1 MKKTYF
7 KIIFFTFLISNSHI
21 FAQIEFPS
29 FISSNMVLQQQ
40 TEASIWGRAE
50 KEAEVKIKCSWD
62 NSEYS
67 ATTNDA
73 GKWQT
78 KVKTPKAGGPYTITV
93 NEQIIKNILIGE
105 VWICSGQSNMQWGL
119 DNTIG
124 GSEEIEK
131 ANHPE
136 IRLFYVARQT
146 ADRPED
152 DLYGN
157 WVECT
162 PKSARS
168 FSAVAYYFGKKI
180 HQELNVPVGLI
191 HTSWGGSSAEAWVK
205 SEILKADPDYQ
216 IYFDRQKG
224 RELNAQP
231 GILPLNQHSPS
242 RLYNAMIHPLIPF
255 ALKGAIWYQGES
267 NRGEAILYEKLFPTM
282 IKNWR
287 DDWQQG
293 NFPFYF
299 VQLAPYNYDVPI
311 EGAMLRDAQR
321 KTLSVPNT
329 GMAVTMDIGNPTDIH
344 PRNKV
349 DVGERLALWAL
360 AKDYEKK
367 DIVYSG
373 PLYKSISV
381 EEKKARI
388 YFTHTGSGLMVK
400 GEELTHFEI
409 AGKNRIFYTAKAVID
424 GESILVESKK
434 VNKPLAVRYAFN
446 NTDEPNLYNKEE
458 LPASSFRTDDWQS
471 NTETLTILSQFDISN
486 NKFIVELKSKS
497 KRSQI
502 RYTTDGTVPNLQS
515 KLYSQPLEF
524 DGPVAI
530 SARSFVGGIGS
541 VAIVKS
547 ELLRHKAAGRNVKY
561 VESYSTKYA
570 GGGDFCLVNSLRG
583 SDNFADGFWQG
594 FEGSNLDVI
603 IDLGKK
609 QSVKRVAIGAL
620 QANRS
625 WIFFPKSVTILL
637 SDNGEKFNKVAEI
650 TNDVSVKLEGNI
662 QKTFEAIIEKKSG
675 RYIKIIAENIGV
687 IPDWHPGTGGKAW
700 IFVDEIIVE

>member
-1 MKKTYF
+1 MKKTYL

-40 TEASIWGRAE
+40 TEASIWGWVE
-50 KEAEVKIKCSWD
+50 KGTKVKIKCSWD

-67 ATTNDA
+67 AVANEN

-93 NEQIIKNILIGE
+93 NEQILKNILIGE

-124 GSEEIEK
+124 GSEEIK
-131 ANHPE
+131 NANYPE

-180 HQELNVPVGLI
+180 HQDLNVPVGLI

-216 IYFDRQKG
+216 IYYDRQKG
-224 RELNAQP
+224 RELNVQP

-255 ALKGAIWYQGES
+255 AIKGAIWYQGES

-311 EGAMLRDAQR
+311 EGALLRDAQR

-360 AKDYEKK
+360 TKDYGKEG
-367 DIVYSG
+367 IVFSG
-373 PLYKSISV
+373 PLYKSISI
-381 EEKKARI
+381 EENKARI

-400 GEELTHFEI
+400 EEELTHFEI
-409 AGKNRIFYTAKAVID
+409 AGKNRIFYPAKAIID
-424 GESILVESKK
+424 GETILVESQK

-446 NTDEPNLYNKEE
+446 NTDEPNLFNKEG
-458 LPASSFRTDDWQS
+458 LPASSFRTDDWES
-471 NTETLTILSQFDISN
+471 ITEKVTISSQLDISN
-486 NKFIVELKSKS
+486 NKFIVELKSLK
-497 KRSQI
+497 KTSQI
-502 RYTTDGTVPNLQS
+502 RYTTDGTVPNLKS
-515 KLYSQPLEF
+515 KLYSKPF
-524 DGPVAI
+524 TIDGAI
-530 SARSFVGGIGS
+530 TIAARIFVDGIGS
-541 VAIVKS
+541 VAIAKS
-547 ELLRHKAAGRNVKY
+547 ELLHHKATGRNIKY
-561 VESYSTKYA
+561 VDGYSTKYA
-570 GGGDFCLVNSLRG
+570 GSGDFCLVNSLRG
-583 SDNFADGFWQG
+583 SDNFTDGFWQG

-609 QSVKRVAIGAL
+609 QSITRVAIGTL

-625 WIFFPKSVTILL
+625 WIFFPKSVTVLL
-637 SDNGEKFNKVAEI
+637 SDDGEKFNKVAEI
-650 TNDVSVKLEGNI
+650 KNDVSVKLEGNI
-662 QKTFEAIIEKKSG
+662 QKTFEAKIEKESG

-687 IPDWHPGTGGKAW
+687 CPDWHPGTGGKAW
-700 IFVDEIIVE
+700 IFADEIIVE